1 MAVKKT
7 QATLYMKTRN
17 QGKSQVEAAAKAGLS
32 ERTGRRIDTQQ
43 HSANQSHSS
52 SRAYSTRQDPLMAV
66 WKNELKPMLEQQSGL
81 LPITLFEHLQDK
93 YPGQY
98 DKTHRTLQRRIKQW
112 QALYGPDQEVIFRQQ
127 QQPGQQALVDF
138 TILKGLVILIAGVV
152 GRVRFFV

>member
-1 MAVKKT
+1 M
-7 QATLYMKTRN
+7 
-17 QGKSQVEAAAKAGLS
+17 
-32 ERTGRRIDTQQ
+32 
-43 HSANQSHSS
+43 
-52 SRAYSTRQDPLMAV
+52 
-66 WKNELKPMLEQQSGL
+66 PMLKQQPEL

-98 DKTHRTLQRRIKQW
+98 DKAHRTLQLRIKQW
-112 QALYGPDQEVIFRQQ
+112 QALYGRDQEVIFRQQ